1 MRKATIITTSIVGG
15 VLAITLVAGASFA
28 AGAGISRLAGAIGS
42 SQNGHSQESSDHTM
56 GEGSN
61 SSGMERGGQGGHGS
75 DGTGMG
81 ETGMGDT
88 SNLESGT
95 LTSEQ
100 EATLSLMAE
109 EEKVAHDLYI
119 EFGDLYGDTVFDRI
133 ANSESNHL
141 SAVQTLLER
150 YNLPDPTVGQAVGEF
165 ESESMQDLYDSL
177 LAQGSESRDGAYEA
191 ARTVEETDIRDLAA
205 AADDATAPDVIAVF
219 ERLLAASEKH
229 LAAFGG

>member
-1 MRKATIITTSIVGG
+1 MRKATIITTSIIGG
-15 VLAITLVAGASFA
+15 VLAVTLVAGASFA
-28 AGAGISRLAGAIGS
+28 VGTKMGRVATSAGSGQS
-42 SQNGHSQESSDHTM
+42 SHSLERSDRTM
-56 GEGSN
+56 GEDAN
-61 SSGMERGGQGGHGS
+61 SSRSERGGQNGHGA
-75 DGTGMG
+75 DGEEMG
-81 ETGMGDT
+81 ESTLD
-88 SNLESGT
+88 SGT

-119 EFGDLYGDTVFDRI
+119 AFGDLYGDNVFDRI
-133 ANSESNHL
+133 SNSESNHL

-150 YNLPDPTVGQAVGEF
+150 YDLADPTVGQPIGEF
-165 ESESMQDLYDSL
+165 ASESMQDLYDSL
-177 LAQGSESRDGAYEA
+177 LAQGSQSRDDAYEA

-205 AADDATAPDVIAVF
+205 AADDATAPAVIAVY